1 MNSEDLQNNNIQSE
15 DKATEDMTAE
25 DMTTEDMPTEDL
37 TAEETVGDKN
47 DGADAVEHNSPDIS
61 GEDVDIESDEPQYKE
76 YSDDYLTSAL
86 EAILFSL
93 GESVSMD
100 RLAAALEMEKK
111 KLIKQLETV
120 VFNYNNSDR
129 GIKIIDLDGSLQLCT
144 RNEFYG
150 VLAKIVNTPKKLS
163 LTDVVL
169 ETLSIIAYKQPITRP
184 EIEAIRGVSCVH
196 AINKLIE
203 YNLVQEVGRLDA
215 PGRPIMFGTTEE
227 FLRCFGVSS
236 TSDLPVISPD
246 KIEDFKKEALE
257 EADFT
262 LSVDTTSED

>member
-1 MNSEDLQNNNIQSE
+1 MQDFQEEDEDVQSGEAHDEEIHEERQNDEMSED
-15 DKATEDMTAE
+15 
-25 DMTTEDMPTEDL
+25 
-37 TAEETVGDKN
+37 
-47 DGADAVEHNSPDIS
+47 
-61 GEDVDIESDEPQYKE
+61 ESDEPQYKE
-76 YSDDYLTSAL
+76 YSDEYLTSAL
-86 EAILFSL
+86 EAILFSV
-93 GESVSMD
+93 GESVSVD
-100 RLAAALEMEKK
+100 RLATVLEMEKK
-111 KLIKQLETV
+111 KLVKQLETV
-120 VFNYNNSDR
+120 VYNYNNSDR

-144 RNEFYG
+144 RNEYYG

>member
-1 MNSEDLQNNNIQSE
+1 MEE
-15 DKATEDMTAE
+15 DKEYTEVNNE
-25 DMTTEDMPTEDL
+25 
-37 TAEETVGDKN
+37 
-47 DGADAVEHNSPDIS
+47 ADAEVSVEEADAPVH
-61 GEDVDIESDEPQYKE
+61 KE
-76 YSDDYLTSAL
+76 YSDEYLSAAL
-86 EAILFSL
+86 EAILFSV
-93 GESVSMD
+93 GESVSVD
-100 RLAAALEMEKK
+100 RLATALEMDKR
-111 KLIKQLETV
+111 KLAKQLEGIIYR
-120 VFNYNNSDR
+120 YNEEGR

-144 RNEFYG
+144 RNEYYD

-236 TSDLPVISPD
+236 TNELPTISPD

-262 LSVDTTSED
+262 LSVDVVQEE

>member
-1 MNSEDLQNNNIQSE
+1 MNNEDLQNEEIDEVNTPSE
-15 DKATEDMTAE
+15 EN
-25 DMTTEDMPTEDL
+25 
-37 TAEETVGDKN
+37 EEARTD
-47 DGADAVEHNSPDIS
+47 
-61 GEDVDIESDEPQYKE
+61 KE
-76 YSDDYLTSAL
+76 YSDDYLTSAI
-86 EAILFSL
+86 EAILFSV
-93 GESVSMD
+93 GESVSID
-100 RLAAALEMEKK
+100 RLASALEMDER
-111 KLIKQLETV
+111 KLTKQLEGIIY
-120 VFNYNNSDR
+120 NYNNNDR
-129 GIKIIDLDGSLQLCT
+129 GIRIIDLDGSLQLCT
-144 RNEFYG
+144 RNEYYG
-150 VLAKIVNTPKKLS
+150 ILAKVVNTPKKLS

-236 TSDLPVISPD
+236 TNDLPMISPD

-262 LSVDTTSED
+262 LSVDTTSEE

>member
-15 DKATEDMTAE
+15 DMATEDMV
-25 DMTTEDMPTEDL
+25 TEDMITEDL
-37 TAEETVGDKN
+37 TVEETVGDKN
-47 DGADAVEHNSPDIS
+47 DGIDNVKHNSSDIS
-61 GEDVDIESDEPQYKE
+61 GEDADTESDEPQYKE

-93 GESVSMD
+93 GESVSVD

-111 KLIKQLETV
+111 KLVKQLETV
-120 VFNYNNSDR
+120 VFNYNNNDR

-144 RNEFYG
+144 RNEYYG

>member
-1 MNSEDLQNNNIQSE
+1 MNNMYIQENDMENDNIDESEEIRNTEYSE
-15 DKATEDMTAE
+15 
-25 DMTTEDMPTEDL
+25 
-37 TAEETVGDKN
+37 N
-47 DGADAVEHNSPDIS
+47 DQTD
-61 GEDVDIESDEPQYKE
+61 ESDTDVSDNQIDSDRTDDDPDTEAPQYKE
-76 YSDDYLTSAL
+76 YSDEYLTSAL
-86 EAILFSL
+86 EAILFSV
-93 GESVSMD
+93 GESVSVD
-100 RLAAALEMEKK
+100 RLASALEMEKK
-111 KLIKQLETV
+111 VLVKQLENIIY
-120 VFNYNNSDR
+120 NYNNSDR
-129 GIKIIDLDGSLQLCT
+129 GIRIVELDGSLQLCT
-144 RNEFYG
+144 RNEYYG

-203 YNLVQEVGRLDA
+203 YNLVQEVGRMDA

-236 TSDLPVISPD
+236 TSDLPLISPD

-262 LSVDTTSED
+262 LSVDTSEN

>member
-1 MNSEDLQNNNIQSE
+1 MNNMYIQENDMENDNIDESEEIRNTEYSEDDQTDSDQT
-15 DKATEDMTAE
+15 DDDQDTEA
-25 DMTTEDMPTEDL
+25 
-37 TAEETVGDKN
+37 
-47 DGADAVEHNSPDIS
+47 
-61 GEDVDIESDEPQYKE
+61 PQYKE
-76 YSDDYLTSAL
+76 YSDEYLTSAL
-86 EAILFSL
+86 EAILFSV
-93 GESVSMD
+93 GESVSVD
-100 RLAAALEMEKK
+100 RLASALEMEKK
-111 KLIKQLETV
+111 VLVKQLENIIY
-120 VFNYNNSDR
+120 NYNNSDR
-129 GIKIIDLDGSLQLCT
+129 GIRIVELDGSLQLCT
-144 RNEFYG
+144 RNEYYG
-150 VLAKIVNTPKKLS
+150 ILAKIVNTPKKLS

-203 YNLVQEVGRLDA
+203 YNLVQEVGRMDA

-236 TSDLPVISPD
+236 TSDLPLISPD

-262 LSVDTTSED
+262 LSVDTSED

>member
-1 MNSEDLQNNNIQSE
+1 MNNEDLQNEEIDEVNTPSE
-15 DKATEDMTAE
+15 EN
-25 DMTTEDMPTEDL
+25 
-37 TAEETVGDKN
+37 EEARTD
-47 DGADAVEHNSPDIS
+47 
-61 GEDVDIESDEPQYKE
+61 KE
-76 YSDDYLTSAL
+76 YSDDYLTSAI
-86 EAILFSL
+86 EAILFSV
-93 GESVSMD
+93 GESVSID
-100 RLAAALEMEKK
+100 RLASALEMDKR
-111 KLIKQLETV
+111 KLTKQLEGIIY
-120 VFNYNNSDR
+120 NYNNSDR
-129 GIKIIDLDGSLQLCT
+129 GIRIIDLDGSLQLCT
-144 RNEFYG
+144 RNEYYG
-150 VLAKIVNTPKKLS
+150 ILATPKKLS

-236 TSDLPVISPD
+236 TNDLPMISPD

-262 LSVDTTSED
+262 LSVDTTSEE

>member
-1 MNSEDLQNNNIQSE
+1 MNNEDLQNEEIDEVNTPSE
-15 DKATEDMTAE
+15 EN
-25 DMTTEDMPTEDL
+25 
-37 TAEETVGDKN
+37 EEARTD
-47 DGADAVEHNSPDIS
+47 
-61 GEDVDIESDEPQYKE
+61 KE
-76 YSDDYLTSAL
+76 YSDDYLTSAI
-86 EAILFSL
+86 EAILFSV
-93 GESVSMD
+93 GESVSID
-100 RLAAALEMEKK
+100 RLSSALEMDKR
-111 KLIKQLETV
+111 KLTKQLEGIIY
-120 VFNYNNSDR
+120 NYNNSDR
-129 GIKIIDLDGSLQLCT
+129 GIRIIDLDGSLQLCT
-144 RNEFYG
+144 RNEYYG
-150 VLAKIVNTPKKLS
+150 ILAKVVNTPKKLS

-169 ETLSIIAYKQPITRP
+169 ETLSIIAYKQPITKP

-236 TSDLPVISPD
+236 TNDLPMISPD

-262 LSVDTTSED
+262 LSVDTTSEE

>member
-15 DKATEDMTAE
+15 DKTTEKMATEKMA
-25 DMTTEDMPTEDL
+25 TEDL
-37 TAEETVGDKN
+37 T
-47 DGADAVEHNSPDIS
+47 VEDT
-61 GEDVDIESDEPQYKE
+61 DIESDEPQYKE

-86 EAILFSL
+86 RRFFFRW
-93 GESVSMD
+93 ESQFLWTD
-100 RLAAALEMEKK
+100 LPRLLKWRRK
-111 KLIKQLETV
+111 KLVKQLETV

-144 RNEFYG
+144 RNEYYG

-262 LSVDTTSED
+262 LSVDTTSGD

>member
-1 MNSEDLQNNNIQSE
+1 MILWILYRDEVTMNNEDLQNEELDEVNTPSE
-15 DKATEDMTAE
+15 EN
-25 DMTTEDMPTEDL
+25 
-37 TAEETVGDKN
+37 EEARTD
-47 DGADAVEHNSPDIS
+47 
-61 GEDVDIESDEPQYKE
+61 KE
-76 YSDDYLTSAL
+76 YSDDYLTSAI
-86 EAILFSL
+86 AAKLFSV
-93 GESVSMD
+93 GESVSID
-100 RLAAALEMEKK
+100 SLASALDKDK
-111 KLIKQLETV
+111 RKLTKQLEGIIY
-120 VFNYNNSDR
+120 NYNNSDR
-129 GIKIIDLDGSLQLCT
+129 GIRIIDLDGSLQLCT
-144 RNEFYG
+144 RNEYYG
-150 VLAKIVNTPKKLS
+150 ILAKVVNTPKKLS

-236 TSDLPVISPD
+236 TNDLPMISPD

-262 LSVDTTSED
+262 LSVDTTSEE

>member
-1 MNSEDLQNNNIQSE
+1 MNNEKLQNEDQNVSTADNTDTTNNTATDNADSANTADNTDNIDIADKTDIAVQKSE
-15 DKATEDMTAE
+15 NNDSSEN
-25 DMTTEDMPTEDL
+25 
-37 TAEETVGDKN
+37 EE
-47 DGADAVEHNSPDIS
+47 ADQ
-61 GEDVDIESDEPQYKE
+61 EPQFKE
-76 YSDDYLTSAL
+76 YSDEYLTSAL
-86 EAILFSL
+86 EAILFSV
-93 GESVSMD
+93 GESVSID
-100 RLAAALEMEKK
+100 RLATAFEMDKR
-111 KLIKQLETV
+111 KLTKQLENV
-120 VFNYNNSDR
+120 VYNYNNSDR

-144 RNEFYG
+144 RNEYYG

-236 TSDLPVISPD
+236 TNDLPLISPD

-262 LSVDTTSED
+262 LSVDTTSEE

>member
-1 MNSEDLQNNNIQSE
+1 MNNEDLQNEEIDEVNTPSE
-15 DKATEDMTAE
+15 EN
-25 DMTTEDMPTEDL
+25 
-37 TAEETVGDKN
+37 EEARTD
-47 DGADAVEHNSPDIS
+47 
-61 GEDVDIESDEPQYKE
+61 KE
-76 YSDDYLTSAL
+76 YSDDYLTSAI
-86 EAILFSL
+86 EAILFSV
-93 GESVSMD
+93 GESVSID
-100 RLAAALEMEKK
+100 RLVSALEMDKR
-111 KLIKQLETV
+111 KLTKQLEGIIY
-120 VFNYNNSDR
+120 NYNNSDR
-129 GIKIIDLDGSLQLCT
+129 GIRIIDLDGSLQLCT
-144 RNEFYG
+144 RNEYYG
-150 VLAKIVNTPKKLS
+150 ILAKVVNTPKKLS

-236 TSDLPVISPD
+236 TNDLPMISPD

-262 LSVDTTSED
+262 LSVDTTSEE

>member
-1 MNSEDLQNNNIQSE
+1 MILWILYRDEVTMNNEDLQNEEIDEVNTPSE
-15 DKATEDMTAE
+15 EN
-25 DMTTEDMPTEDL
+25 
-37 TAEETVGDKN
+37 EEARTD
-47 DGADAVEHNSPDIS
+47 
-61 GEDVDIESDEPQYKE
+61 KE
-76 YSDDYLTSAL
+76 YSDDYLTSAI
-86 EAILFSL
+86 EAILFSV
-93 GESVSMD
+93 GEPVSID
-100 RLAAALEMEKK
+100 RLASALEMDKR
-111 KLIKQLETV
+111 KLTKQLEGIIY
-120 VFNYNNSDR
+120 NYNNNDR
-129 GIKIIDLDGSLQLCT
+129 GIRIIDLDGSLQLCT
-144 RNEFYG
+144 RNEYYG
-150 VLAKIVNTPKKLS
+150 ILAKVVNTPKKLS

-236 TSDLPVISPD
+236 TNDLPMISPD

-262 LSVDTTSED
+262 LSVDTTSEE

>member
-1 MNSEDLQNNNIQSE
+1 MILWILYRDEVTMNNEDLQNEEIDEVNTPSE
-15 DKATEDMTAE
+15 EN
-25 DMTTEDMPTEDL
+25 
-37 TAEETVGDKN
+37 EEARTD
-47 DGADAVEHNSPDIS
+47 
-61 GEDVDIESDEPQYKE
+61 KE
-76 YSDDYLTSAL
+76 YSDDYLTSAI
-86 EAILFSL
+86 EAILFSV
-93 GESVSMD
+93 GESVSID
-100 RLAAALEMEKK
+100 RLSSALEMDKR
-111 KLIKQLETV
+111 KLTKQLEGIIY
-120 VFNYNNSDR
+120 NYNNSDR
-129 GIKIIDLDGSLQLCT
+129 GIRIIDLDGSLQLCT
-144 RNEFYG
+144 RNEYYG
-150 VLAKIVNTPKKLS
+150 ILAKVVNTPKKLS

-236 TSDLPVISPD
+236 TNDLPMISPD

-262 LSVDTTSED
+262 LSVDTTSEE

>member
-1 MNSEDLQNNNIQSE
+1 MNNEDIQNKDMDMQDFQEEDEDVQSGEAHDEEIHEERQNDEMSED
-15 DKATEDMTAE
+15 
-25 DMTTEDMPTEDL
+25 
-37 TAEETVGDKN
+37 
-47 DGADAVEHNSPDIS
+47 
-61 GEDVDIESDEPQYKE
+61 ESDEPQYKE
-76 YSDDYLTSAL
+76 YSDEYLTSAL
-86 EAILFSL
+86 EAILFSV
-93 GESVSMD
+93 GESVSVD
-100 RLAAALEMEKK
+100 RLATVLEMEKK
-111 KLIKQLETV
+111 KLVKQLETV
-120 VFNYNNSDR
+120 VYNYNNSDR

-144 RNEFYG
+144 RNEYYG

>member
-1 MNSEDLQNNNIQSE
+1 MNNEDLQNEEIDEVNTPSE
-15 DKATEDMTAE
+15 EN
-25 DMTTEDMPTEDL
+25 
-37 TAEETVGDKN
+37 EEARTD
-47 DGADAVEHNSPDIS
+47 
-61 GEDVDIESDEPQYKE
+61 KE
-76 YSDDYLTSAL
+76 YSDDYLTSAI
-86 EAILFSL
+86 EAILFSV
-93 GESVSMD
+93 GESVSID
-100 RLAAALEMEKK
+100 RLTSALEMDKR
-111 KLIKQLETV
+111 KLTKQLEGIIY
-120 VFNYNNSDR
+120 NYNNSDR
-129 GIKIIDLDGSLQLCT
+129 GIRIIDLDGSLQLCT
-144 RNEFYG
+144 RNEYYG
-150 VLAKIVNTPKKLS
+150 ILAKVVNTPKKLS

-236 TSDLPVISPD
+236 TNDLPMISPD

-262 LSVDTTSED
+262 LSVDTTSEE

>member
-1 MNSEDLQNNNIQSE
+1 MNNEDLQNEEIDEVNTPSE
-15 DKATEDMTAE
+15 EN
-25 DMTTEDMPTEDL
+25 
-37 TAEETVGDKN
+37 EEARTD
-47 DGADAVEHNSPDIS
+47 
-61 GEDVDIESDEPQYKE
+61 KE
-76 YSDDYLTSAL
+76 YSDDYLTSAI
-86 EAILFSL
+86 EAILFSV
-93 GESVSMD
+93 GESVSID
-100 RLAAALEMEKK
+100 RLSSALEMDKR
-111 KLIKQLETV
+111 KLTKQLEGIIY
-120 VFNYNNSDR
+120 NYNNSDR
-129 GIKIIDLDGSLQLCT
+129 GIRIIDLDGSLQLCT
-144 RNEFYG
+144 RNEYYG
-150 VLAKIVNTPKKLS
+150 ILAKVVNTPKKLS

-236 TSDLPVISPD
+236 TNDLPMISPD

-262 LSVDTTSED
+262 LSVDTTSEE

>member
-1 MNSEDLQNNNIQSE
+1 MILWILYRDEVTMNNEDLQNEEIDEVNTPSE
-15 DKATEDMTAE
+15 EN
-25 DMTTEDMPTEDL
+25 
-37 TAEETVGDKN
+37 EEARTD
-47 DGADAVEHNSPDIS
+47 
-61 GEDVDIESDEPQYKE
+61 KE
-76 YSDDYLTSAL
+76 YSDDYLTSAI
-86 EAILFSL
+86 EAILFSV
-93 GESVSMD
+93 SVSID
-100 RLAAALEMEKK
+100 RLASALEMDKR
-111 KLIKQLETV
+111 KLTKQLEGIIY
-120 VFNYNNSDR
+120 NYNNSDR
-129 GIKIIDLDGSLQLCT
+129 GIRIIDLDGSLQLCT
-144 RNEFYG
+144 RNEYYG
-150 VLAKIVNTPKKLS
+150 ILAKVVNTPKKLS

-236 TSDLPVISPD
+236 TNDLPMISPD

-262 LSVDTTSED
+262 LSVDTTSEE

>member
-1 MNSEDLQNNNIQSE
+1 MNNEDLQNEEIDEVNTPSE
-15 DKATEDMTAE
+15 EN
-25 DMTTEDMPTEDL
+25 
-37 TAEETVGDKN
+37 EEARTD
-47 DGADAVEHNSPDIS
+47 
-61 GEDVDIESDEPQYKE
+61 KE
-76 YSDDYLTSAL
+76 YSDDYLTSAI
-86 EAILFSL
+86 EAILFSV
-93 GESVSMD
+93 GESVSID
-100 RLAAALEMEKK
+100 RLASVLEMDKR
-111 KLIKQLETV
+111 KLTKQLEGIIY
-120 VFNYNNSDR
+120 NYNNSDR
-129 GIKIIDLDGSLQLCT
+129 GIRIIDLDGSLQLCT
-144 RNEFYG
+144 RNEYYG
-150 VLAKIVNTPKKLS
+150 ILAKVVNTPKKLS

-236 TSDLPVISPD
+236 TNDLPMISPD

-262 LSVDTTSED
+262 LSVDTTSEE

>member
-1 MNSEDLQNNNIQSE
+1 MNNEDLQNEEIDEVNTPSE
-15 DKATEDMTAE
+15 EN
-25 DMTTEDMPTEDL
+25 
-37 TAEETVGDKN
+37 EEARTD
-47 DGADAVEHNSPDIS
+47 
-61 GEDVDIESDEPQYKE
+61 KE
-76 YSDDYLTSAL
+76 YSDDYLTSAI
-86 EAILFSL
+86 EAILFSV
-93 GESVSMD
+93 GESVSID
-100 RLAAALEMEKK
+100 RLASALEMDKR
-111 KLIKQLETV
+111 KLTKQLEGIIY
-120 VFNYNNSDR
+120 NYNNSDR
-129 GIKIIDLDGSLQLCT
+129 GIRIIDLDGSPERCT
-144 RNEFYG
+144 RNEDYAM
-150 VLAKIVNTPKKLS
+150 LAKVVNTPKKLS

-236 TSDLPVISPD
+236 TNDLPMISPD

-262 LSVDTTSED
+262 LSVDTTSEE

>member
-1 MNSEDLQNNNIQSE
+1 MNNMYIQENDMENDNIDESEEIRNTEYSEDDQT
-15 DKATEDMTAE
+15 D
-25 DMTTEDMPTEDL
+25 
-37 TAEETVGDKN
+37 
-47 DGADAVEHNSPDIS
+47 
-61 GEDVDIESDEPQYKE
+61 ESDTDVSDNQTDSDRTDDDPDTDAPQYKE
-76 YSDDYLTSAL
+76 YSDEYLTSAL
-86 EAILFSL
+86 EAILFSV
-93 GESVSMD
+93 GESVSVD
-100 RLAAALEMEKK
+100 RLASALEMEKK
-111 KLIKQLETV
+111 VLVKQLENIIY
-120 VFNYNNSDR
+120 NYNNSDR
-129 GIKIIDLDGSLQLCT
+129 GIRIVELDGSLQLCT
-144 RNEFYG
+144 RNEYYG

-203 YNLVQEVGRLDA
+203 YNLVQEVGRMDA

-236 TSDLPVISPD
+236 TSDLPLISPD

-262 LSVDTTSED
+262 LSVDTSEN

>member
-1 MNSEDLQNNNIQSE
+1 MILWILYRDEVTMNNEDLQNEEIDEVNTPSE
-15 DKATEDMTAE
+15 EN
-25 DMTTEDMPTEDL
+25 
-37 TAEETVGDKN
+37 EEARTD
-47 DGADAVEHNSPDIS
+47 
-61 GEDVDIESDEPQYKE
+61 KE
-76 YSDDYLTSAL
+76 YSDDYLTSAI
-86 EAILFSL
+86 EAILFSV
-93 GESVSMD
+93 GEAVSID
-100 RLAAALEMEKK
+100 RLASALEKDK
-111 KLIKQLETV
+111 RNLTKQLEGIIY
-120 VFNYNNSDR
+120 NYNNSDR
-129 GIKIIDLDGSLQLCT
+129 GIRIIDLDGSLQLCT
-144 RNEFYG
+144 RNEYYG
-150 VLAKIVNTPKKLS
+150 ILAKVVNTPKKLS

-236 TSDLPVISPD
+236 TNDLPMISPD

-262 LSVDTTSED
+262 LSVDTTSEE

>member
-1 MNSEDLQNNNIQSE
+1 MNNEDLQNEEIDEVNTPSE
-15 DKATEDMTAE
+15 EN
-25 DMTTEDMPTEDL
+25 
-37 TAEETVGDKN
+37 EEARTD
-47 DGADAVEHNSPDIS
+47 
-61 GEDVDIESDEPQYKE
+61 KE
-76 YSDDYLTSAL
+76 YSDDYLTSAI
-86 EAILFSL
+86 EAILFSV
-93 GESVSMD
+93 SVSID
-100 RLAAALEMEKK
+100 RLASALEMDKR
-111 KLIKQLETV
+111 KLTKQLEGIIY
-120 VFNYNNSDR
+120 NYNNSDR
-129 GIKIIDLDGSLQLCT
+129 GIRIIDLDGSLQLCT
-144 RNEFYG
+144 RNEYYG
-150 VLAKIVNTPKKLS
+150 ILAKVVNTPKKLS

-236 TSDLPVISPD
+236 TNDLPMISPD

-262 LSVDTTSED
+262 LSVDTTSEE

>member
-1 MNSEDLQNNNIQSE
+1 MNNMYIQENDMENDNIDESEEIRNTEYSEDDQTDSNQT
-15 DKATEDMTAE
+15 DDDQDTEA
-25 DMTTEDMPTEDL
+25 
-37 TAEETVGDKN
+37 
-47 DGADAVEHNSPDIS
+47 
-61 GEDVDIESDEPQYKE
+61 PQYKE
-76 YSDDYLTSAL
+76 YSDEYLTSAL
-86 EAILFSL
+86 EAILFSV
-93 GESVSMD
+93 GESVSVD
-100 RLAAALEMEKK
+100 RLASALEMEKK
-111 KLIKQLETV
+111 VLVKQLENIIY
-120 VFNYNNSDR
+120 NYNNSDR
-129 GIKIIDLDGSLQLCT
+129 GIRIVELDGSLQLCT
-144 RNEFYG
+144 RNEYYG
-150 VLAKIVNTPKKLS
+150 ILAKIVNTPKKLS

-203 YNLVQEVGRLDA
+203 YNLVQEVGRMDA

-236 TSDLPVISPD
+236 TSDLPLISPD

-262 LSVDTTSED
+262 LSVDTSEN

>member
-1 MNSEDLQNNNIQSE
+1 MNNMYIQENDMENDNIDESEEIRNTEYSEDDQTDSDQT
-15 DKATEDMTAE
+15 DDDPDTEA
-25 DMTTEDMPTEDL
+25 P
-37 TAEETVGDKN
+37 
-47 DGADAVEHNSPDIS
+47 P
-61 GEDVDIESDEPQYKE
+61 YKE
-76 YSDDYLTSAL
+76 YSDEYLTSAL
-86 EAILFSL
+86 EAILFSV
-93 GESVSMD
+93 GESVSVD

-111 KLIKQLETV
+111 VLVKQLENIIY
-120 VFNYNNSDR
+120 NYNNSDR
-129 GIKIIDLDGSLQLCT
+129 GIRIVELDGSLQLCT
-144 RNEFYG
+144 RNEYYG

-203 YNLVQEVGRLDA
+203 YNLVQEVGRMDA

-236 TSDLPVISPD
+236 TSDLPLISPD

-262 LSVDTTSED
+262 LSVDTSEN

>member
-15 DKATEDMTAE
+15 DMATEDMV
-25 DMTTEDMPTEDL
+25 TEDMITEDL
-37 TAEETVGDKN
+37 TVEETVGDKN
-47 DGADAVEHNSPDIS
+47 DGIDNVEHNSSDIS
-61 GEDVDIESDEPQYKE
+61 GEDADTESDEPQYKE

-93 GESVSMD
+93 GESVSVD

-111 KLIKQLETV
+111 KLVKQLETV
-120 VFNYNNSDR
+120 VF
-129 GIKIIDLDGSLQLCT
+129 KDLDGSLQLCT
-144 RNEFYG
+144 RNEYYG

>member
-1 MNSEDLQNNNIQSE
+1 M
-15 DKATEDMTAE
+15 
-25 DMTTEDMPTEDL
+25 
-37 TAEETVGDKN
+37 
-47 DGADAVEHNSPDIS
+47 
-61 GEDVDIESDEPQYKE
+61 
-76 YSDDYLTSAL
+76 
-86 EAILFSL
+86 
-93 GESVSMD
+93 
-100 RLAAALEMEKK
+100 
-111 KLIKQLETV
+111 
-120 VFNYNNSDR
+120 
-129 GIKIIDLDGSLQLCT
+129 
-144 RNEFYG
+144 
-150 VLAKIVNTPKKLS
+150 NTPKKLS

>member
-1 MNSEDLQNNNIQSE
+1 MNNMYIQENDIENDNIDESEEIRDTEYSEDDQ
-15 DKATEDMTAE
+15 TE
-25 DMTTEDMPTEDL
+25 
-37 TAEETVGDKN
+37 
-47 DGADAVEHNSPDIS
+47 
-61 GEDVDIESDEPQYKE
+61 ESDASVSDDQTDGDQTGDDQDTDAPKYKE
-76 YSDDYLTSAL
+76 YGDEYLTSAL
-86 EAILFSL
+86 EAILFSV
-93 GESVSMD
+93 GESVSVD
-100 RLAAALEMEKK
+100 RLATALEMEKK
-111 KLIKQLETV
+111 TLVKQLENIIY
-120 VFNYNNSDR
+120 NYNNSDR
-129 GIKIIDLDGSLQLCT
+129 GIKIVELDGSLQLCT
-144 RNEFYG
+144 RNEYYG

-203 YNLVQEVGRLDA
+203 YNLVQEVGRMDA

-236 TSDLPVISPD
+236 TNDLPLISPD

-262 LSVDTTSED
+262 LSVDTSEN

>member
-1 MNSEDLQNNNIQSE
+1 MYIQENDMENDNIDESEEIRNTEYSE
-15 DKATEDMTAE
+15 NDQTDSDQTDDDQDTEA
-25 DMTTEDMPTEDL
+25 
-37 TAEETVGDKN
+37 
-47 DGADAVEHNSPDIS
+47 
-61 GEDVDIESDEPQYKE
+61 PQYKE
-76 YSDDYLTSAL
+76 YSYEYLTSAL
-86 EAILFSL
+86 EAILFSV
-93 GESVSMD
+93 GESVSVD
-100 RLAAALEMEKK
+100 RLASALEMEKK
-111 KLIKQLETV
+111 VLVKQLENIIY
-120 VFNYNNSDR
+120 NYNNSDR
-129 GIKIIDLDGSLQLCT
+129 GIRIVELDGSLQLCT
-144 RNEFYG
+144 RNEYYG
-150 VLAKIVNTPKKLS
+150 ILAKIVNTPKKLS

-203 YNLVQEVGRLDA
+203 YNLVQEVGRMDA

-236 TSDLPVISPD
+236 TSDLPLISPD

-262 LSVDTTSED
+262 LSVDTSEN

>member
-1 MNSEDLQNNNIQSE
+1 MNNEDLQNEEIDEVNTPSE
-15 DKATEDMTAE
+15 EN
-25 DMTTEDMPTEDL
+25 
-37 TAEETVGDKN
+37 EEARTD
-47 DGADAVEHNSPDIS
+47 
-61 GEDVDIESDEPQYKE
+61 KE
-76 YSDDYLTSAL
+76 YSDDYLTSAI
-86 EAILFSL
+86 EAILFSV
-93 GESVSMD
+93 GESVSID
-100 RLAAALEMEKK
+100 RLASVLEMDKR
-111 KLIKQLETV
+111 KLTKQLEGIIY
-120 VFNYNNSDR
+120 NYNNNDR
-129 GIKIIDLDGSLQLCT
+129 GIRIIDLDGSLQLCT
-144 RNEFYG
+144 RNEYYG
-150 VLAKIVNTPKKLS
+150 ILAKVVNTPKKLS

-236 TSDLPVISPD
+236 TNDLPMISPD

-262 LSVDTTSED
+262 LSVDTTSEE

>member
-1 MNSEDLQNNNIQSE
+1 MNNEDLQNEEIDEVNTPSE
-15 DKATEDMTAE
+15 EN
-25 DMTTEDMPTEDL
+25 
-37 TAEETVGDKN
+37 EEARTD
-47 DGADAVEHNSPDIS
+47 
-61 GEDVDIESDEPQYKE
+61 KE
-76 YSDDYLTSAL
+76 YSDDYLTSAI
-86 EAILFSL
+86 EAILFSV
-93 GESVSMD
+93 GESVSID
-100 RLAAALEMEKK
+100 RLASALEMDKG
-111 KLIKQLETV
+111 KLTKQLEGIIY
-120 VFNYNNSDR
+120 NYNNSDR
-129 GIKIIDLDGSLQLCT
+129 GIRIIDLDGSLQLCT
-144 RNEFYG
+144 RNEYYG
-150 VLAKIVNTPKKLS
+150 ILAKVVNTPKKLS

-236 TSDLPVISPD
+236 TNDLPMISPD

-262 LSVDTTSED
+262 LSVDTTSEE